1 MSASRTSSVLSDPRV
16 RRAFQILKDREPEI
30 EADQIRLTLVAAPPF
45 DEGERSRHFL
55 EAVRSSGLVPSHD
68 SLGNVIVPYGEPGPD
83 PIIIGAHLD
92 TVFPRDVKLELRR
105 AGRVLH
111 LPGISDN
118 GAGLVALLW
127 VLRAAREAGLKFRRP
142 VWGVA
147 NVGEHHEAFQLVIA
161 VLTPAMHG
169 KGQIDLG
176 GEDAIDESNCAI
188 TGRFRQIGT
197 PNYCGRRPAEQTDA

>member
-1 MSASRTSSVLSDPRV
+1 MSASRTSSVLSTPRL
-16 RRAFQILKDREPEI
+16 RRAFQILQEREPEI

-45 DEGERSRHFL
+45 EEGVRSRHYV
-55 EAVRSSGLVPSHD
+55 EAIRAIGLAPFQD
-68 SLGNVIVPYGEPGPD
+68 SLGNVIVPYGDAGPN

-127 VLRAAREAGLKFRRP
+127 VLRAAREAELRFRRP
-142 VWGVA
+142 VWGV
-147 NVGEHHEAFQLVIA
+147 
-161 VLTPAMHG
+161 
-169 KGQIDLG
+169 
-176 GEDAIDESNCAI
+176 
-188 TGRFRQIGT
+188 
-197 PNYCGRRPAEQTDA
+197 